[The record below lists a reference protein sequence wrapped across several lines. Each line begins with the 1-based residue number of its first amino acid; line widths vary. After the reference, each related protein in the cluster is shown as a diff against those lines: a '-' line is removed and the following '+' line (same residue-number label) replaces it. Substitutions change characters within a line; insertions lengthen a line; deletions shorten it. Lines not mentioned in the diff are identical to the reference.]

1 MCQTNVKIM
10 MDTPVNVNIVNSEIE
25 KSGLKNLGKAT
36 IREIVGL
43 VNKIQDTSG
52 IKFIRMEMGVPGLNP
67 PQIGIDAEIEA
78 LRSGVASDYPMVDG
92 VRSLKVETSKF
103 VKNFMGINISSES
116 CIPAVGSMQ
125 GAYATFLL
133 CSNLEPGKDTALFI
147 DPGFPVQKQQFRVM
161 GHKYESFDVYNYRGE
176 ALREKIESY
185 LSKGNINSIIYSN
198 PNNPSW
204 ICFTNEE
211 LKIIGDLANK
221 YDVIVIEDLA
231 YFGMD
236 FRKDL
241 YHPGQP
247 PYQASVANY
256 TENYVLLISGS
267 KAFSYA
273 GQRIAVVAIS
283 DKIYNRTYPYLTER
297 FGCDKFGYTF
307 VLRIIYALSSGAT
320 HSSQYA
326 LAAMLN
332 AANEGRFNFI
342 EEVKEYG
349 NRAHTMKQMFLEAG
363 FKIVYDKDL
372 NEDIADGF
380 YFTISYPGLSGGE
393 LVKEL
398 LYYGISAISLDNTG
412 SLRSEGL
419 RACVSQITNDK
430 MPVLQERLYAFMHNH
445 KQS

>member
-1 MCQTNVKIM
+1 MNTPVDVKI
-10 MDTPVNVNIVNSEIE
+10 VNEQIE
-25 KSGLKNLGKAT
+25 KSGLKDLGKAT

-43 VNKIQDTSG
+43 VNKIQDASG
-52 IKFIRMEMGVPGLNP
+52 VKFIRMEMGVPGLNP

-78 LRSGVASDYPMVDG
+78 LKKGVASDYPMVDG
-92 VRSLKVETSKF
+92 VKELKFEASRF
-103 VKNFMGINISSES
+103 IKNFMGIDVSAEA
-116 CIPAVGSMQ
+116 CVPTVGSMQ
-125 GAYATFLL
+125 GAYATFML
-133 CSNLEPGKDTALFI
+133 CANLDPVKDTALFI

-161 GHKYESFDVYNYRGE
+161 GHKFESFDVFNYRGE
-176 ALREKIESY
+176 ALREKLESF

-204 ICFTNEE
+204 ICFTDEE
-211 LKIIGDLANK
+211 LRIIGEMANK
-221 YDVIVIEDLA
+221 YDVIAIEDLA
-231 YFGMD
+231 YFAMD
-236 FRKDL
+236 FRRDL

-247 PYQASVANY
+247 PYQVSVANY
-256 TENYVLLISGS
+256 TDNYVMLISGS

-283 DKIYNRTYPYLTER
+283 DKIYNRSYPNLLQR
-297 FGCDKFGYTF
+297 FGCDQFGYTF

-326 LAAMLN
+326 LAAMLK
-332 AANEGRFNFI
+332 AANDGKFNFV

-349 NRAHTMKQMFLEAG
+349 NRAAKMKKMFLEAG

-372 NEDIADGF
+372 DEDIADGF
-380 YFTISYPGLSGGE
+380 YFTICYPGLSGGE

-412 SLRSEGL
+412 SKRSEGL
-419 RACVSQITNDK
+419 RACVSQIREDK
-430 MPVLQERLYAFMHNH
+430 MTDLYERLQIFKQNH
-445 KQS
+445 Q